1 MCHTCDRM
9 CNTQLA
15 LQLLLQHMPAPPAYL
30 PTYHVSLT
38 TPIQCQ
44 SLQLLH
50 SLLCPA
56 LVAQVLVQVWVH
68 LALVAQ
74 DRPRRRRRHHSCSHQ
89 VAIEAAVDMG
99 CHHCAFDT
107 LQP

>member
-15 LQLLLQHMPAPPAYL
+15 QLQHMPPLHL

-44 SLQLLH
+44 SLQLLQ

-56 LVAQVLVQVWVH
+56 LVAQVQVQVWVH

-74 DRPRRRRRHHSCSHQ
+74 ARPRRRQQQHQSCSHQ
-89 VAIEAAVDMG
+89 VAIEAVVDMG
-99 CHHCAFDT
+99 YHHCAFDT